1 MDKIIP
7 LIICSAG
14 IIALIV
20 MNIWNKKNKTVQFRG
35 KKKEPEHNS
44 VHDFINVK
52 DIKGNF
58 LYTKDNK
65 ICAYYRVDAISLD
78 LLSQSEKRSLCKQLC
93 VQMAP
98 EPSWRFL
105 SVERPVD
112 IFPLVEEYSRIWTQT
127 TEPVVKDILGKEML
141 EMHHFAESGEIVQ
154 RQFYFIIWEEYEA
167 GIERDFLKRITD
179 IESRLASGTIT
190 GEILKQQEIVRLCN
204 LINNPAYCHLED
216 MEYGNQITTIMDL
229 YKNSHESQFM
239 AADQIQEV
247 AYA

>member
-7 LIICSAG
+7 LIICSVG

-20 MNIWNKKNKTVQFRG
+20 MNFWNKKNKTVQFKR
-35 KKKEPEHNS
+35 KKKEPEQNS

-52 DIKGNF
+52 DIKGYF

-65 ICAYYRVDAISLD
+65 ICAYYQMDAISLE
-78 LLSQSEKRSLCKQLC
+78 LLSQNEKRALCKQLC

-98 EPSWRFL
+98 ESAWRFL

-154 RQFYFIIWEEYEA
+154 RQYYFIVWEEYEA
-167 GIERDFLKRITD
+167 DIERDFLKRITD
-179 IESRLASGTIT
+179 IESRLASATIN

-239 AADQIQEV
+239 AADQTQEV